1 MRISTTEPVVI
12 QGSTVT
18 NLSGGPLIVT
28 DWPLATN
35 VTLRRVRAFGGNG
48 RFFEAEGFKSI
59 RIANCTIEKTSG
71 IKLASPAAGSS
82 VVITRN
88 KHRNIRRNIQLD
100 SGGNFGNFVQVAEVH
115 GGTVEISWNEII
127 NEFGKSEAED
137 VISVFK
143 SAHARIH
150 DNYLQGGY
158 PIVNTKDSS
167 ANGITVEIGEG
178 EATCLF

>member
-1 MRISTTEPVVI
+1 M
-12 QGSTVT
+12 
-18 NLSGGPLIVT
+18 
-28 DWPLATN
+28 
-35 VTLRRVRAFGGNG
+35 
-48 RFFEAEGFKSI
+48 
-59 RIANCTIEKTSG
+59 
-71 IKLASPAAGSS
+71 
-82 VVITRN
+82 VITRN

-158 PIVNTKDSS
+158 PIDKHQGLVSERHHGRDWGGRSDLPLSTTKSGTTPLSTTSAASDSS
-167 ANGITVEIGEG
+167 VATTITLITIASCRTASFLVA
-178 EATCLF
+178 ATQP